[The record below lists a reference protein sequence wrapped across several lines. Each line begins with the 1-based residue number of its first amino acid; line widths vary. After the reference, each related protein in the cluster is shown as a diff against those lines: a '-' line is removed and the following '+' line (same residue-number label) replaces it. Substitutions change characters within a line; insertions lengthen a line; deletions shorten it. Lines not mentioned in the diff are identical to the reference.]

1 MKGMKGTKRFRL
13 LLGTGAV
20 MSILLGAADPA
31 ISGDDSE
38 RTRGILKDSGLV
50 PSWRQFA
57 ATEAPDARGGYDIQ
71 PQPGGE
77 QIKTKSPLAAFLLGG
92 IVGFGSGQFYSQKRG
107 SGYFFLGADLILSGV
122 TIAGL
127 AAFDEEKDE
136 GFFGGIEELYAVY
149 IALLGLAVSHGI
161 QAVWGAYSAAEYN
174 RSLSVIHTETPIPL
188 KPGKGAAL
196 ALRFSWR
203 F

>member
-1 MKGMKGTKRFRL
+1 MRGTKRLCL
-13 LLGTGAV
+13 LLGAGAG

-38 RTRGILKDSGLV
+38 RTRRILKDSGLV

-57 ATEAPDARGGYDIQ
+57 VTEVPDAQGGYDIQ
-71 PQPGGE
+71 AQPGGE
-77 QIKTKSPLAAFLLGG
+77 QIKRKSPLTAFLLGG
-92 IVGFGSGQFYSQKRG
+92 IVGFGSGQFYCQKRG

-122 TIAGL
+122 AIAGL

-136 GFFGGIEELYAVY
+136 GLFGGIEELYATY
-149 IALLGLAVSHGI
+149 IALLGLGVSHGI
-161 QAVWGAYSAAEYN
+161 QAIWGAYSATEYHKT
-174 RSLSVIHTETPIPL
+174 LSGMNPI
-188 KPGKGAAL
+188 KAGEADAL